1 MVVCYRHTQLAYLE
15 TAELNNNDNNNNNN
29 NVMDPKTAGGK
40 SSPPVDVTSF
50 ISDNLLPLSLD
61 SWVGDAQSSAAVSKH
76 EWDVIEQSNIN
87 DHKSN

>member
-15 TAELNNNDNNNNNN
+15 TAELNNNDNNNINN

-61 SWVGDAQSSAAVSKH
+61 SWVGDAVFCSSLKTRVGCHPA
-76 EWDVIEQSNIN
+76 IEHMITILT
-87 DHKSN
+87 